1 MNQSTPLRVAPVDAT
16 ARPWP
21 AERVLFALAGSMTLL
36 SAVLAAFVSP
46 WFLLLTAFV
55 GINQWL
61 YVTVHACPASVVLGR
76 VGLRATCKW

>member
-21 AERVLFALAGSMTLL
+21 AERV
-36 SAVLAAFVSP
+36 
-46 WFLLLTAFV
+46 LLTAFV